1 MDGRAWF
8 LTVEERSSN
17 KEKKGA
23 GMNPV
28 VLDWNWRVQYE
39 LRVFN
44 VYTGGI
50 LIEGRTEGGVD
61 VFVFHNY
68 TVYNYNV

>member
-1 MDGRAWF
+1 MWM
-8 LTVEERSSN
+8 VEPGFSLLKREVL
-17 KEKKGA
+17 KKGA

-50 LIEGRTEGGVD
+50 VIEGRTEGGVD
-61 VFVFHNY
+61 VFVLHNY
-68 TVYNYNV
+68 MVYNYNV